1 MSKGSTQRP
10 IENKDAFEKN
20 WEAIFGKKSKEDS
33 TKEKEDAD
41 KPAEEL

>member
-10 IENKDAFEKN
+10 VEDKEAFEKN

-33 TKEKEDAD
+33 TKEKQDATE
-41 KPAEEL
+41 PTEEL